1 MPIVL
6 DCVVQEDSV
15 DGTRRQTKRRCKLR
29 VDAPYIFK
37 KIIGVEVCY
46 FIQENFLDWKER
58 KLTIEATNETFSSR
72 IKIFEKCRYYVHPEN
87 PDWTCFDQSANIE
100 ITNFFGFEH
109 QMEKVGMKQYTQM
122 TLKGKEII
130 EFFIDELKEE
140 GITHID
146 VWRDP
151 EGSET
156 EDKKDDLES
165 EPKEQQRLD
174 ADYIKKYLGELTPL
188 QESRL
193 LQMRMKLEGYNLETV
208 NCASNVFNQS
218 SLIITKH
225 FHGYFRSPTI
235 RRFCGFC
242 VLAIS
247 ALKSQQQCLSSH

>member
-15 DGTRRQTKRRCKLR
+15 DGPRRHTKRRCKLK

-37 KIIGVEVCY
+37 KIIGIDVAY
-46 FIQENFLDWKER
+46 FIQQNFLDWKER

-130 EFFIDELKEE
+130 EFFIDELKAE
-140 GITHID
+140 GIEHVD
-146 VWRDP
+146 VWQDV
-151 EGSET
+151 EGEESQS
-156 EDKKDDLES
+156 KKEECGDN
-165 EPKEQQRLD
+165 KELQRLN
-174 ADYIKKYLGELTPL
+174 ADYIKNYLGELTPL

-193 LQMRMKLEGYNLETV
+193 LQMRKKLEDQNLEKV
-208 NCASNVFNQS
+208 KIKIV
-218 SLIITKH
+218 
-225 FHGYFRSPTI
+225 
-235 RRFCGFC
+235 
-242 VLAIS
+242 
-247 ALKSQQQCLSSH
+247 

>member
-1 MPIVL
+1 MRGFIYPKKANSLINNLVTYFLFIQAYERRFPTCPQMPIVL
-6 DCVVQEDSV
+6 DCVVQEDTV
-15 DGTRRQTKRRCKLR
+15 DGPRRHTKRRCKLK
-29 VDAPYIFK
+29 VEAPYIFK
-37 KIIGVEVCY
+37 KIIGIDVAY
-46 FIQENFLDWKER
+46 FIQENFLDMKER

-140 GITHID
+140 GITHVDI
-146 VWRDP
+146 WQDP

-156 EDKKDDLES
+156 ES
-165 EPKEQQRLD
+165 RKEENIGDNKELQRLN
-174 ADYIKKYLGELTPL
+174 ADYIKNYLGELTPL

-193 LQMRMKLEGYNLETV
+193 LQMRKKLEDQNLEKVRKV
-208 NCASNVFNQS
+208 NRKLSNN
-218 SLIITKH
+218 
-225 FHGYFRSPTI
+225 
-235 RRFCGFC
+235 
-242 VLAIS
+242 
-247 ALKSQQQCLSSH
+247 

>member
-15 DGTRRQTKRRCKLR
+15 DGSRRQTKRRCKLK
-29 VDAPYIFK
+29 VAAPYIFK
-37 KIIGVEVCY
+37 KIIGIDVAY

-87 PDWTCFDQSANIE
+87 ADWTCFDQSANIE

-130 EFFIDELKEE
+130 EFFIDELKAE
-140 GITHID
+140 GITHVDI
-146 VWRDP
+146 WRDQ
-151 EGSET
+151 ST
-156 EDKKDDLES
+156 HSES
-165 EPKEQQRLD
+165 ENRKEESGDNKELQRLN
-174 ADYIKKYLGELTPL
+174 ADYIKNYLGELTPL

-193 LQMRMKLEGYNLETV
+193 LQMRKKLEDQDLEKVRKSSTSSFQWFIS
-208 NCASNVFNQS
+208 ASNSFE
-218 SLIITKH
+218 LIRIPLK
-225 FHGYFRSPTI
+225 PQKKLQTI
-235 RRFCGFC
+235 
-242 VLAIS
+242 S
-247 ALKSQQQCLSSH
+247 

>member
-6 DCVVQEDSV
+6 DCVVMEDSV
-15 DGTRRQTKRRCKLR
+15 EGSKRQTKRRCKLR

-37 KIIGVEVCY
+37 KIIGIEVAY

-130 EFFIDELKEE
+130 EFFIDQLKDE
-140 GITHID
+140 GIEHVDI
-146 VWRDP
+146 WQDP
-151 EGSET
+151 EGSIT
-156 EDKKDDLES
+156 DSKKDDATESS
-165 EPKEQQRLD
+165 EPKEQQRLN
-174 ADYIKKYLGELTPL
+174 ADYIKNYLGELTPL

-193 LQMRMKLEGYNLETV
+193 LQMRKKLEDQNLDKVIRVSRCT
-208 NCASNVFNQS
+208 NHIQPLHLCFRFP
-218 SLIITKH
+218 ITRH
-225 FHGYFRSPTI
+225 
-235 RRFCGFC
+235 FCGFFER
-242 VLAIS
+242 AIS
-247 ALKSQQQCLSSH
+247 ALKNQQRC

>member
-6 DCVVQEDSV
+6 DCVVQEDSE
-15 DGTRRQTKRRCKLR
+15 DGPRRQTKRRCKLR

-46 FIQENFLDWKER
+46 FIQQNFLDWKER

-140 GITHID
+140 GITHVDI
-146 VWRDP
+146 WRDS
-151 EGSET
+151 EGAEADS
-156 EDKKDDLES
+156 KKDEVEY

-193 LQMRMKLEGYNLETV
+193 HQMRKKLEDHNLQQV
-208 NCASNVFNQS
+208 NYDFKFPQKNCGN
-218 SLIITKH
+218 TK
-225 FHGYFRSPTI
+225 
-235 RRFCGFC
+235 
-242 VLAIS
+242 
-247 ALKSQQQCLSSH
+247 